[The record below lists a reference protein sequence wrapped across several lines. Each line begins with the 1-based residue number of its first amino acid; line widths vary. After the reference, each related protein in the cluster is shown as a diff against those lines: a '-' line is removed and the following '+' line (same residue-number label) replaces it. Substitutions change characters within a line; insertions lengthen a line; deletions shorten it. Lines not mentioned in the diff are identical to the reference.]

1 MMAWLAAG
9 NCHKILVKVAATG
22 GDTSPVR
29 GGNMKSSMRFL
40 QTYLCITASC
50 LVLFACKKV
59 PDDASETGDADVSFA
74 PVAFGAAY
82 GVSVAVEAAVAVS
95 AVYAIDCT
103 RPVAAG
109 EVRFFCDGGM
119 KLGQAAVGLVVRSVQ
134 SLTSALRWSTANVL
148 DYLGTLSALKS
159 NTLLKS
165 ALIGTSAQ
173 SGIASAKI
181 SPAIPSESGRK
192 NLAYG
197 VKQSVRIE
205 DRQKRTCHYVAQYEA
220 RLMPREYKGNWM
232 SGTSMRFFARAPSP
246 ESAEAMALHLCEEYS
261 TVHFKIAPGVAG
273 IPRNTNACRKPSS
286 SGAYKEKYRTADIAC
301 PGVRACSSETDCFD
315 LPL

>member
-1 MMAWLAAG
+1 LSLPYCG
-9 NCHKILVKVAATG
+9 YCHKKTVKVASTG
-22 GDTSPVR
+22 GDTSFTH
-29 GGNMKSSMRFL
+29 GGNMNFSKHVLLKYFCIAVSCSS
-40 QTYLCITASC
+40 
-50 LVLFACKKV
+50 LFACKKS
-59 PDDASETGDADVSFA
+59 PDNTAENGDADVAFA
-74 PVAFGAAY
+74 PVAVGAAY
-82 GVSVAVEAAVAVS
+82 GVSVAVEAAVAAS

-109 EVRFFCDGGM
+109 EVRFFCEGGM

-134 SLTSALRWSTANVL
+134 SLTSALHWSTANVL
-148 DYLGTLSALKS
+148 DYLRTLAALRS

-173 SGIASAKI
+173 SGIATAKI

-205 DRQKRTCHYVAQYEA
+205 DRQKRTCNYVAQYEA
-220 RLMPREYKGNWM
+220 RLMPRDYKGNWM
-232 SGTSMRFFARAPSP
+232 SGTSMRFFARAPSA

-261 TVHFKIAPGVAG
+261 TVHFKVAPGVAG

>member
-1 MMAWLAAG
+1 M
-9 NCHKILVKVAATG
+9 
-22 GDTSPVR
+22 R
-29 GGNMKSSMRFL
+29 SSKK
-40 QTYLCITASC
+40 
-50 LVLFACKKV
+50 LVLNYFCFAIACSSLLGCKNV
-59 PDDASETGDADVSFA
+59 TDNASESGDADVAFV
-74 PVAFGAAY
+74 PVAVGAAY
-82 GVSVAVEAAVAVS
+82 GVSVAVEAAVAAS

-119 KLGQAAVGLVVRSVQ
+119 RLGEAAVGLVVRSVQ
-134 SLTSALRWSTANVL
+134 SLTSALRWSTVNVL
-148 DYLGTLSALKS
+148 DYLRTLSALKS

-173 SGIASAKI
+173 SGIAAAKI

-197 VKQSVRIE
+197 VKQSLRIQ
-205 DRQKRTCHYVAQYEA
+205 DKDKRSCNYVAQYEA
-220 RLMPREYKGNWM
+220 RLMPRDYKGNWM
-232 SGTSMRFFARAPSP
+232 SGTSIRFFARAPSA

-261 TVHFKIAPGVAG
+261 TVHFKVAPGVAG
-273 IPRNTNACRKPSS
+273 IPRSTNECRKPKML
-286 SGAYKEKYRTADIAC
+286 GDYKEKYRTADMAC